1 MTELLSARQLQE
13 QSQYRKR
20 EDAIAKAN
28 GKPALYF
35 VLDRPVMIYDFPGDV
50 PQPTVRLR
58 AVPDQQMQNPNGRIG
73 EMQSPMVAEF
83 DYSGWHCLL
92 LPEGIDPVM
101 PVRREG
107 MTDEWY
113 EKLRTHSY
121 ELALKARVEAD
132 ELRKLVLF
140 HVNVSKNI
148 TVVFDPSNFLNVDLQ
163 IDPAESE
170 LVNEVK
176 ATRLAHDLDRA
187 KKPSKVNKKETVLT

>member
-1 MTELLSARQLQE
+1 MSETTLSTKEQE
-13 QSQYRKR
+13 FNRKR
-20 EDAIAKAN
+20 DAAVANAN

-35 VLDRPVMIYDFPGDV
+35 VLDKAVMIYDFPDV

-58 AVPDQQMQNPNGRIG
+58 AVADQLLQDPNARAGV
-73 EMQSPMVAEF
+73 MMSPMVAEF
-83 DYSGWHCLL
+83 DYSVWHCLL

-107 MTDEWY
+107 MTTEWHD
-113 EKLRTHSY
+113 KLRTHAY

-132 ELRKLVLF
+132 ELRRLVLF

-163 IDPAESE
+163 IDPAESAMVE
-170 LVNEVK
+170 EVK
-176 ATRLAHDLDRA
+176 ASRLAHDLDRA
-187 KKPSKVNKKETVLT
+187 KKPSKVNKTEKMLA